1 MEEVREEAEAGRVEE
16 VEEGVEAG
24 RMEEVGEE
32 PEAGR
37 MRGEANVCVA
47 GGDHG
52 RSDGNPERAPS
63 KPIPS
68 LIPSPTKNKA
78 TQRIKRTH
86 EASSIAMTEAD
97 PNPKDPPRKRRVV
110 TPSPSLSVTKRSR
123 TAPSVT
129 APSARPRSTRQ
140 SAVASTMFISGMYS
154 ASGRP
159 VSQTRRDGQAPTGNA
174 KPANSQSKK
183 GKKRI

>member
-63 KPIPS
+63 K
-68 LIPSPTKNKA
+68 
-78 TQRIKRTH
+78 
-86 EASSIAMTEAD
+86 AMTEAD

-159 VSQTRRDGQAPTGNA
+159 VSQTRCDGQAPTGNA